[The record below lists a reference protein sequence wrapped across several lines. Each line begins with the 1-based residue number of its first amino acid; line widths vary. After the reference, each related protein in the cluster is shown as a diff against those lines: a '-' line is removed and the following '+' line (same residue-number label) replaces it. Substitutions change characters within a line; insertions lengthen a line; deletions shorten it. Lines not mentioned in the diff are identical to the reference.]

1 MSRCRRF
8 REYRPGLRNLGVIMR
23 RNNPNQF
30 NTSQADRYN
39 KLGTPSFGGGQL
51 LEDIVTATIYLMI
64 IVGCE
69 VGYRIV

>member
-1 MSRCRRF
+1 
-8 REYRPGLRNLGVIMR
+8 MR

-51 LEDIVTATIYLMI
+51 LEDIVTTTIYLMI